1 MTSPKPLNSKHGR
14 CNQVFLLRYIDGSKS
29 SDLIKTGRCLSFY
42 QSVLFFHS
50 TDWVY
55 LSIYPSIS
63 LSIYP
68 VISFIIYFN
77 IDSLTTQGTWRHF
90 CCHLKIKNINFPR
103 RFWTLDCLDNSNY
116 LDVVYTE
123 EYSMESISI
132 RYGKWK
138 EQNWRIV
145 PKVTHFLL
153 AAFHQPWFK
162 WVSLFPFYLH

>member
-1 MTSPKPLNSKHGR
+1 MILFRTTWRVQSLWIPNMVVVIR
-14 CNQVFLLRYIDGSKS
+14 CSCSRYIDGSKS

-42 QSVLFFHS
+42 QSIFVSVLFFHS

-55 LSIYPSIS
+55 LSIHPSIS

-103 RFWTLDCLDNSNY
+103 RFWTLDCLDKFE
-116 LDVVYTE
+116 LPWC
-123 EYSMESISI
+123 SIHRGI
-132 RYGKWK
+132 FNGI
-138 EQNWRIV
+138 N
-145 PKVTHFLL
+145 
-153 AAFHQPWFK
+153 
-162 WVSLFPFYLH
+162 LH